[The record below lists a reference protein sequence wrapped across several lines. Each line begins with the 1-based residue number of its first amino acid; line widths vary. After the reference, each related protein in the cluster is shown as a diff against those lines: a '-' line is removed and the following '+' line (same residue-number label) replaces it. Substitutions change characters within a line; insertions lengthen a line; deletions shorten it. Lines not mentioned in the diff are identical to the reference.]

1 MAITAGFY
9 PVILGSNPSGSI
21 NVVLAEMDQRLL
33 EKQARQVRYLR
44 TPQQQI
50 GRLVELGNTL
60 VLKTSLPLEY
70 RVQGFESLTF
80 LKILCP

>member
-1 MAITAGFY
+1 M
-9 PVILGSNPSGSI
+9 
-21 NVVLAEMDQRLL
+21 
-33 EKQARQVRYLR
+33 
-44 TPQQQI
+44 
-50 GRLVELGNTL
+50 VELGNTL